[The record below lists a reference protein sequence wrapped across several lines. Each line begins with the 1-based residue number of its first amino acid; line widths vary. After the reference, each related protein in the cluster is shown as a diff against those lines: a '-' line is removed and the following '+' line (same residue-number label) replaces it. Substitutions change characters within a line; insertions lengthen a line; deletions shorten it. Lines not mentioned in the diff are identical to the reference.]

1 VLRFK
6 KSARSGGESNCVEV
20 ANTLRLLR
28 DSKNA
33 RGPVLAGVDVRQLI
47 DFARHR

>member
-28 DSKNA
+28 DSKNT
-33 RGPVLAGVDVRQLI
+33 GPVLAGVDVRQLI